1 MTGADADSVERF
13 AADLRELRLNNG
25 NPILEHLALQCGI
38 GRTVLSNAFRGQ
50 ALPTKTTVQTLVA
63 VLGGDE
69 QAWIARWS
77 RLRVA
82 IETSSVDECPTPPA
96 ESGNLPT
103 RPRWL
108 LAVVGG
114 FCLALGFGGGFA
126 VARLTS
132 TPSPRLAS
140 TAVVTGD
147 DPWAQ
152 PACQADA
159 VRKGFGTRAD
169 HYLVEVFWSQT
180 CNAAWGQVSRFDGFR
195 VGNRMTASTYLAYQP
210 ASSLTV
216 TALDVQVV
224 HTPLLVPPSPMQEIC
239 VVGSVQV
246 GSDDIDLAPP
256 VCIDTH

>member
-13 AADLRELRLNNG
+13 AADLRELRLANG
-25 NPILEHLALQCGI
+25 NPILEHLAQKCGI

-50 ALPTKTTVQTLVA
+50 ALPTKTTVRTLVS

-69 QAWIARWS
+69 QAWITRWS

-82 IETSSVDECPTPPA
+82 IETASVDECPPSPVKPVEAPARPP
-96 ESGNLPT
+96 
-103 RPRWL
+103 WV
-108 LAVVGG
+108 LAVVGLL
-114 FCLALGFGGGFA
+114 CLALGFGGGFVA
-126 VARLTS
+126 ARLAS
-132 TPSPRLAS
+132 KPSPRLTS

-169 HYLVEVFWSQT
+169 HYLVEVFWSIA
-180 CNAAWGQVSRFDGFR
+180 CNAAWGQVTRFDGNR
-195 VGNRMTASTYLAYQP
+195 VGNRMTVSTYLAYQP
-210 ASSLTV
+210 ASSQTV

-224 HTPLLVPPSPMQEIC
+224 HTPLLVPSAPMQEIC
-239 VVGSVQV
+239 VVGAVQV
-246 GSDDIDLAPP
+246 GSDNIDLAPP